1 MKTTLFDDNKIK
13 SDFTLISYTT
23 PDEKTDLS
31 RTGDERRN
39 RYLSS
44 KVTKCS
50 TESES
55 NREEHNKM
63 R

>member
-50 TESES
+50 TEIKQ
-55 NREEHNKM
+55 R
-63 R
+63 